1 MNSLA
6 RDSREKGTVAIPLSF
21 FISISVLMLNVRCLS
36 IWSQDLV
43 ASKGGPLKEESRQIH
58 KDSTYFHLFIALL
71 ETKPQLHNKPP
82 RQTMWHVAG
91 TDRS

>member
-43 ASKGGPLKEESRQIH
+43 ASKGGVKA
-58 KDSTYFHLFIALL
+58 DSQGFDIFPSFHRVVGDQTTIA
-71 ETKPQLHNKPP
+71 Q
-82 RQTMWHVAG
+82 QTSTSDHVACC
-91 TDRS
+91 RN